1 MAQRV
6 FISSK
11 NTATFI
17 CPECSNAKTV
27 DVSRYATTQQKVTVK
42 CRCGCGHHFEVIL
55 EKRRQYR
62 KTTDLPGTYFYQRA
76 NGEIDKGNMRVVDIS
91 STGLKLKLSVAR
103 DFAVGDALRVEFHLD
118 DKRRTFLEKKV
129 IVRNVQNNLVGTA
142 FAQSEG
148 EDPHLGFY
156 LMT

>member
-1 MAQRV
+1 MVQRV

-27 DVSRYATTQQKVTVK
+27 DVTRYATTQQKVTVK
-42 CRCGCGHHFEVIL
+42 CRCGCGNRFDVIL

-62 KTTDLPGTYFYQRA
+62 KSTDLPGTYIYQRA
-76 NGEIDKGNMRVVDIS
+76 DGDIDKGNMRVVDIS

-103 DFAVGDALRVEFHLD
+103 DFSIGDEVRVQFHLD
-118 DKRRTFLEKKV
+118 DKRRTLLEKKV
-129 IVRNVQNNLVGTA
+129 VVKNVQDTEVGVA
-142 FAQSEG
+142 FAPLEND
-148 EDPHLGFY
+148 DPRLGFY